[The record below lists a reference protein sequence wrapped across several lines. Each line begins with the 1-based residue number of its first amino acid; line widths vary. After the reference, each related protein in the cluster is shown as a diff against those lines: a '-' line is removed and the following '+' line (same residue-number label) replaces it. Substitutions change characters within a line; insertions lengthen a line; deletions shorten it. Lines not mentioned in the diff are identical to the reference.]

1 MEVKK
6 KGITQ
11 AKSPKC
17 RDEYVCPAGRA
28 IPGGK
33 TNRENIC
40 TIIIIIQPV
49 DGVPWE
55 LRGKGD
61 YF

>member
-11 AKSPKC
+11 TKPPKY

-33 TNRENIC
+33 TNRGNIC
-40 TIIIIIQPV
+40 TIIITQPV
-49 DGVPWE
+49 ARVPWK
-55 LRGKGD
+55 LRGGMPG
-61 YF
+61 

>member
-11 AKSPKC
+11 AKSPEY

-28 IPGGK
+28 IPGEK
-33 TNRENIC
+33 TTRGNIC
-40 TIIIIIQPV
+40 TIIIIQPV
-49 DGVPWE
+49 DGVSWE
-55 LRGKGD
+55 LKGKGD